1 MPKGGHF
8 AALEEPELLVDASA
22 PSSDRCASGPP
33 TINTSKV
40 LALGS
45 ISPYN
50 LVMSD
55 TSLAAILRLLR
66 AQSFVEARIDPGLGA
81 VHGLA
86 LREFMFLVQL
96 DQAPANRLRRV
107 DLAARLNVSQST
119 VTRLALPLEKL
130 GFVKREADP
139 RDARVGY
146 VVLTKAGC
154 RRVAEARA
162 TLERSAAGI
171 FRDRWSDKDIATLAS
186 LLGRFTVALPGDVT

>member
-1 MPKGGHF
+1 
-8 AALEEPELLVDASA
+8 
-22 PSSDRCASGPP
+22 
-33 TINTSKV
+33 
-40 LALGS
+40 
-45 ISPYN
+45 
-50 LVMSD
+50 MSD

-66 AQSFVEARIDPGLGA
+66 AQAFVEARIDPGLGA
-81 VHGLA
+81 VHGIA
-86 LREFMFLVQL
+86 LREFMFLTQL

-146 VVLTKAGC
+146 VVLTKAG
-154 RRVAEARA
+154 RQRVAEARA

-171 FRDRWSDKDIATLAS
+171 FRDRWSDKDIATLAN
-186 LLGRFTVALPGDVT
+186 LLGRFTAALPGDVT